1 MFRLHRLL
9 ETDNK
14 IKAMPQKIKINR
26 TTKVM
31 KKFCQ
36 TGIDSSANLTAVYYY
51 ILTDVQD
58 FLSD

>member
-9 ETDNK
+9 ETDNE
-14 IKAMPQKIKINR
+14 IKAMPQKIKINK

-36 TGIDSSANLTAVYYY
+36 TGIDSSDNSTELRLFIIIY
-51 ILTDVQD
+51 
-58 FLSD
+58 

>member
-1 MFRLHRLL
+1 
-9 ETDNK
+9 
-14 IKAMPQKIKINR
+14 MPQKIKINR

-36 TGIDSSANLTAVYYY
+36 TGIDNSDNLTELRLFII

-58 FLSD
+58 YLSD

>member
-14 IKAMPQKIKINR
+14 IKAMSQKIKINR

-31 KKFCQ
+31 KNSCQ
-36 TGIDSSANLTAVYYY
+36 TGIDNSDNLTELRLFIIIY
-51 ILTDVQD
+51 
-58 FLSD
+58 